1 MKYYFKLFLIIILS
15 FIFIPNVVAKEEVY
29 IEEISLDSKSETCIK
44 SDVNFNELNVSF
56 DIKFQTLNDYAKY
69 KIIINNSSSEDYE
82 LDLKNNSISDY
93 ISYEYDSED
102 NIIKANDNKI
112 IYLTLKYSKS
122 IPEELVENES
132 FVETNNK

>member
-15 FIFIPNVVAKEEVY
+15 FIFIPNVAAKEEVY

-44 SDVNFNELNVSF
+44 SDVNFNGLNVSF
-56 DIKFQTLNDYAKY
+56 DIKFQTLNDFAKY

-102 NIIKANDNKI
+102 NIIKANEKKI
-112 IYLTLKYSKS
+112 I
-122 IPEELVENES
+122 
-132 FVETNNK
+132 

>member
-1 MKYYFKLFLIIILS
+1 MKKFLFIIIFLS

-44 SDVNFNELNVSF
+44 SDVNFNGLNVSF
-56 DIKFQTLNDYAKY
+56 DVKFQTLGDFVKY

-82 LDLKNNSISDY
+82 LNLNNNSISDY

-102 NIIKANDNKI
+102 NIIKANEKKI
-112 IYLTLKYSKS
+112 I
-122 IPEELVENES
+122 
-132 FVETNNK
+132 

>member
-44 SDVNFNELNVSF
+44 SDVNFNGLNVNF
-56 DIKFQTLNDYAKY
+56 DIKFQTLNDFAKY

-93 ISYEYDSED
+93 ISYEYDSAD
-102 NIIKANDNKI
+102 SIIKANEKKI
-112 IYLTLKYSKS
+112 L
-122 IPEELVENES
+122 
-132 FVETNNK
+132 